1 MLHSDGVVRYAGPP
15 SLVKGGTIVKRI
27 PTIVWKEACEFS
39 KTRNITPAQ
48 ALLMIWEQKKAQDL
62 PEHLEKNSVN
72 LSVIRFEK
80 IEPPAE
86 KSFSA
91 YETIQAVKVIEDTMD
106 LCINPMI
113 VLSLK
118 NPDNGEDYKL
128 IDGELQYL
136 AYEKLG
142 IKKVNVFILE
152 SEKELRNYQNQIQL
166 FRNQRNGSKMKALE
180 AKLEK
185 ALNDSQ
191 AANLTKLKELQ
202 EVQELQDQLDKRDNE
217 DLARIN
223 ELGEIN
229 GNLQSQLNDL
239 RNEKENLQSE
249 AQQQIDGLI
258 KQLNI
263 EKEENQRIAREFS
276 DLKAK
281 QVTSQNQQVKTTER
295 NAKVI
300 EGNYVKIDKS
310 VIEKY
315 QEIAQKAKP
324 GSSRVEKLREFLQA
338 VGFKW
343 KKDEGRNWEYEG

>member
-1 MLHSDGVVRYAGPP
+1 MLHPDGVVRYAGPP
-15 SLVKGGTIVKRI
+15 SLVKGGTTVKRI

-39 KTRNITPAQ
+39 KTQNITPAQ
-48 ALLMIWEQKKAQDL
+48 ALLMIWEQKNKAQDSL
-62 PEHLEKNSVN
+62 EHLEKNSVN
-72 LSVIRFEK
+72 LSVIQFKK

-91 YETIQAVKVIEDTMD
+91 FSAYETIQAAKVIEDTMD

-118 NPDNGEDYKL
+118 NPDNGEGYKL

-136 AYEKLG
+136 AYKKLG

-180 AKLEK
+180 A
-185 ALNDSQ
+185 
-191 AANLTKLKELQ
+191 
-202 EVQELQDQLDKRDNE
+202 
-217 DLARIN
+217 RIN
-223 ELGEIN
+223 ELEKLEKIN
-229 GNLQSQLNDL
+229 GQ
-239 RNEKENLQSE
+239 
-249 AQQQIDGLI
+249 
-258 KQLNI
+258 
-263 EKEENQRIAREFS
+263 
-276 DLKAK
+276 
-281 QVTSQNQQVKTTER
+281 
-295 NAKVI
+295 VI

-310 VIEKY
+310 VIDKY

-324 GSSRVEKLREFLQA
+324 ASSRVEKLREFLQA
-338 VGFKW
+338 VGFNW